1 MMEGEAPRKRVHLEE
16 PIKKETTIPM
26 STLSENWTSMNF
38 FKFTEF
44 MRTLCKQ
51 HGLESSTDAATE
63 IEKSMK

>member
-1 MMEGEAPRKRVHLEE
+1 MMEGEAPRKRPHVEE
-16 PIKKETTIPM
+16 TNKREQTVQM

-44 MRTLCKQ
+44 MRTLCRQ
-51 HGLESSTDAATE
+51 HGLQSTTDAATE